1 MRDVGAYL
9 LDGELGGDQR
19 ALTLLHFGI
28 GSELAF
34 VQAFFAVAIVLDQIG
49 LLLAHFELTF
59 EITFV
64 AQQRGMLLLC
74 RQYLLAIYIEANGLI
89 VADDGI
95 AELIIGI
102 LHHTQA
108 QRLIGSK
115 GDGLATNRQLSDS
128 LFHTH
133 HIVGI
138 GGILDHSDDGA
149 F

>member
-1 MRDVGAYL
+1 
-9 LDGELGGDQR
+9 
-19 ALTLLHFGI
+19 
-28 GSELAF
+28 
-34 VQAFFAVAIVLDQIG
+34 
-49 LLLAHFELTF
+49 
-59 EITFV
+59 
-64 AQQRGMLLLC
+64 MLLLC
-74 RQYLLAIYIEANGLI
+74 RQYLLAIDIEANGLI

-108 QRLIGSK
+108 QRLIGSE
-115 GDGLATNRQLSDS
+115 GDGLATNRQLTDG

-138 GGILDHSDDGA
+138 GGILDHCDDGA